1 MLGAKKNVNKN
12 FYVAIHILINKA
24 SRTKMV
30 QWIDSNLSDIFPST
44 EETNIG
50 LLLYKNE
57 FDNEPSYEALKN
69 AVDEACKKL
78 NAIIPKFVNN
88 METI

>member
-1 MLGAKKNVNKN
+1 VNKN

-30 QWIDSNLSDIFPST
+30 QWIDSNLSDVFPST
-44 EETNIG
+44 EREETNMG
-50 LLLYKNE
+50 LLLYKKE
-57 FDNEPSYEALKN
+57 FDNEPSDEARIN
-69 AVDEACKKL
+69 AIDEACDKF
-78 NAIIPKFVNN
+78 NTIIPKIVNN